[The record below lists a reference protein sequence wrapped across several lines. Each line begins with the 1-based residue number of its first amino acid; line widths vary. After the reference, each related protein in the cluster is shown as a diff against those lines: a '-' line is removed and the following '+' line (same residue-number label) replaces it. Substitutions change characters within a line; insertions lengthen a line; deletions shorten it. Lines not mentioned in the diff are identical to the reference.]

1 MTRDSDPLPPDSAGS
16 KSKFAEYGLGQTQAR
31 WVAGA
36 LDMVIFG
43 DERDVS
49 LAYDPKKTAKTSQNG
64 PRNGSDRCPRET
76 PGRPPARSEVPARA
90 N

>member
-1 MTRDSDPLPPDSAGS
+1 MTGDSDPLPPDSAGS

-36 LDMVIFG
+36 LDLVIFG

-49 LAYDPKKTAKTSQNG
+49 LAYDPKSGGHNSKLVNKSK
-64 PRNGSDRCPRET
+64 PLIET
-76 PGRPPARSEVPARA
+76 TVRHHCFLERLD
-90 N
+90 